1 MKNKLEYEYTDG
13 STSANFDENK
23 TFLGIR
29 IYEADEKHHFTLA
42 PKDLCSGKD
51 WYDSKVE
58 CEKNHVRMPFK
69 HECQIIYDNHD
80 EINEMLKIAGGDPI
94 EKYKFYWSS
103 SEYNNYYAWGFC
115 TATGASQG
123 GVYFGSKSYDYS
135 RDVVRPVLASF

>member
-103 SEYNNYYAWGFC
+103 SEYSNNFAWVFC
-115 TATGASQG
+115 TTNGASQG
-123 GVYFGSKSYDYS
+123 GVDWYYKVNYNGN
-135 RDVVRPVLASF
+135 RVVRPVLASF

>member
-51 WYDSKVE
+51 WYDGKVE

-94 EKYKFYWSS
+94 EKYKYYWSS
-103 SEYNNYYAWGFC
+103 SEYSSGNAWNFC
-115 TATGASQG
+115 PSNGASQG
-123 GVYFGSKSYDYS
+123 GVDWYSKDGYTSGL
-135 RDVVRPVLASF
+135 VVRPVLASF